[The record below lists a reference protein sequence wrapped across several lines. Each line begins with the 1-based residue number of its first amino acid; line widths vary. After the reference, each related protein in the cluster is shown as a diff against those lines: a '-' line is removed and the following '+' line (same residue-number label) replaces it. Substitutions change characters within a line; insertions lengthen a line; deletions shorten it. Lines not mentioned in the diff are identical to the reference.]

1 MTPTPSPAD
10 LVEPIGTASDR
21 HATKPSHEFL
31 SRIPR
36 DFARRHLMLS
46 EGRDERGVNTVEHL
60 AIAEHSDAA
69 AVHNAGV
76 ALGVTIATRTCD
88 PEELARRIDTA
99 YTEVSGS
106 PDAVEVATSAETAE
120 EIERALALSD
130 QDLLSTAGKG
140 PVVKLVDAMLFEA
153 AGRDAS
159 DLHVQPLADQVLIRV
174 RVDGVLQTVR
184 TLPSRLAAPL
194 VSRIK
199 VMGRMDIAEKR
210 IAQDGRATVSIGSGR
225 TIDLRI
231 STLPTTYGERAVIR
245 LLETESTA
253 HPVDFD
259 ALGMDERTRDL
270 FLGRASRSSGI
281 VLVTGPTGSGK
292 TTTLYTTLR
301 WLAARSGKLDGGD
314 LNIMTIEDPVEYEL
328 STAGVAIS
336 QAQVNTKKGV
346 TFASGLRHILRQDPD
361 VVMVGEI
368 RDKETAQTA
377 IQASLTGHL
386 VFSTLHTNDA
396 ASAVT
401 RLVDLGVE
409 PYLVSASLSA
419 VLAQRLVRTRHAACE
434 GQGCGGDDSGGM
446 GGGVGCFGSGYLGR
460 TAVFELLVVDDA
472 IQEAIGRGATAGE
485 VRSLARAAGSVS
497 LRDAGLILAERGVTT
512 RVEAERVLLGLS

>member
-1 MTPTPSPAD
+1 MIPHPTPQPATD
-10 LVEPIGTASDR
+10 SSMTGAATGLVEPKKAVNER
-21 HATKPSHEFL
+21 VAPPSAEFL
-31 SRIPR
+31 ARIPR
-36 DFARRHLMLS
+36 DFARRHLVLS
-46 EGRDERGVNTVEHL
+46 EGREEHEGTAKERL
-60 AIAEHSDAA
+60 AIAEHSHPA
-69 AVHNAGV
+69 AVHNTGT
-76 ALGVTIATRTCD
+76 ALGVRIETRVVD
-88 PEELARRIDTA
+88 PEELARRIDAA
-99 YTEVSGS
+99 YAES
-106 PDAVEVATSAETAE
+106 PDSDAVEVATFAETAE

-419 VLAQRLVRTRHAACE
+419 VLAQRLVRTRHSECE
-434 GQGCGGDDSGGM
+434 GDGCER
-446 GGGVGCFGSGYLGR
+446 CFGSGYLGR

-485 VRSLARAAGSVS
+485 VRRLARCAGSVS